1 MDSIQEQLLAVV
13 RYQLFGGGKPTI
25 NKEELSDILKEAKAQ
40 TVFTT
45 VFPLLQEKLKES
57 SPNEFLQYQ
66 EEFYGNVITNTN
78 NFMEHAELH
87 SLMTENDIP
96 YVMMKG
102 LASAYCYPDSSLRD
116 MGDVDFLVYEKDFE
130 RAKQAVLSA
139 GFEVDHGDTLDSIHI
154 AFKRDPLSIWE
165 MHRSINGIPD
175 GEIGERI
182 CADMAT
188 VIESAE
194 LVELDGAVCRIPD
207 KFHHGLIMLLHMISH
222 MTSEGFGLRHLCDWA
237 VFVNSFNSDEFRKT
251 FVNSFNSDEFR
262 KTFESKLKSYGIW
275 KFAQTLTLVSQ
286 RYLGLPEK
294 EWATNPEITDE
305 LLEEFIVDI
314 LNGGNFGKKDMNRYR
329 ETKYIS
335 NRGERT
341 VDNKNVFMQLFGT
354 LNQKTYYDY
363 KWIKKCK
370 VFLPIGWIAEGGKYV
385 GLLVSGKR
393 KSKNT
398 SAMLKEAAKRKDIYS
413 QMKLFEVK

>member
-1 MDSIQEQLLAVV
+1 MNSTHKQLLAIVG
-13 RYQLFGGGKPTI
+13 YQLFGGDKPQI
-25 NKEELSDILKEAKAQ
+25 NTGDISDILKEAKAQ

-87 SLMTENDIP
+87 SLMTESCIP
-96 YVMMKG
+96 YVIMKG
-102 LASAYCYPDSSLRD
+102 LASAYYYPDPSLRD
-116 MGDVDFLVYEKDFE
+116 MGDVDFLVREKDFE
-130 RAKQAVLSA
+130 KAKLAVLNA
-139 GFEVDHGDTLDSIHI
+139 GFAVDHGGSDDDIHL
-154 AFKRDPLSIWE
+154 AFKREPVSIWE
-165 MHRSINGIPD
+165 QHRSVNGVPNGLV
-175 GEIGERI
+175 GELI
-182 CADMAT
+182 CKELGRT
-188 VIESAE
+188 IETSE
-194 LVELDGAVCRIPD
+194 LVELDGAMCRIPD

-237 VFVNSFNSDEFRKT
+237 VFANSFSSDEFRT
-251 FVNSFNSDEFR
+251 V
-262 KTFESKLKSYGIW
+262 FETKLKSCGIW
-275 KFAQTLTLVSQ
+275 KFAQTLTLVSH

-329 ETKYIS
+329 EIKYIS
-335 NRGERT
+335 NRVERT
-341 VDNKNVFMQLFGT
+341 VDNKNVFVQLFGT
-354 LNQKTYYDY
+354 LNQKTYSDY
-363 KWIKKCK
+363 KWIKKRK
-370 VFLPIGWIAEGGKYV
+370 VFLPIGWVAEGGKYI

-398 SAMLKEAAKRKDIYS
+398 SAMLREAAKRKDIYS
-413 QMKLFEVK
+413 KMELFEV

>member
-1 MDSIQEQLLAVV
+1 MTENIRLLLLILCS
-13 RYQLFGGGKPTI
+13 QLFSGDKPQI
-25 NKEELSDILKEAKAQ
+25 NTGDISDILKEAKAQ

-45 VFPLLQEKLKES
+45 VFPLLQEKLKQS
-57 SPNEFLQYQ
+57 FSNEFLKYQ
-66 EEFYGNVITNTN
+66 EEFYGNIITNTN

-87 SLMTENDIP
+87 SLMIENGIP
-96 YVMMKG
+96 YVTMKG
-102 LASAYCYPDSSLRD
+102 LASAYYYPDPSLRD

-130 RAKQAVLSA
+130 RAKQVVLSA
-139 GFEVDHGDTLDSIHI
+139 GFAVNHGDTSDSIHI
-154 AFKRDPLSIWE
+154 AFNREPLSIWE

-182 CADMAT
+182 RADMAT
-188 VIESAE
+188 VIDTTE
-194 LVELDGAVCRIPD
+194 LVELDGAMCRIPD

-237 VFVNSFNSDEFRKT
+237 VFANSFSSDEFR
-251 FVNSFNSDEFR
+251 NM
-262 KTFESKLKSYGIW
+262 FESKLKSNGIW
-275 KFAQTLTLVSQ
+275 KFSQMLTLASE
-286 RYLGLPEK
+286 RYLGMPEK
-294 EWATNPEITDE
+294 AWARDPETTDG
-305 LLEEFIVDI
+305 LLEEFIIDI

-329 ETKYIS
+329 EIKYIS

-341 VDNKNVFMQLFGT
+341 VDNKNVFVQLFGT
-354 LNQKTYYDY
+354 LNQKTYSDY
-363 KWIKKCK
+363 KWIKKSK
-370 VFLPIGWIAEGGKYV
+370 IFLPFGWIAEGGKYV

-413 QMKLFEVK
+413 RMKLFEVK